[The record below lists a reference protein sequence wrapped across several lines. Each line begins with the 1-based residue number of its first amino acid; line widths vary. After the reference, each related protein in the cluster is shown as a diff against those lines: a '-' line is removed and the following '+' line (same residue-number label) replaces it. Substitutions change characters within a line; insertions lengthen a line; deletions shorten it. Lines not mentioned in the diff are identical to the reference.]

1 MLCKKCGV
9 MPILGV
15 ELMTEMMSGVEHA
28 DEPRAGA
35 GLDGLD
41 EQLVEQLVG
50 QARAGGLQLTGE
62 GGLLQQLTKR
72 FLESALDGE
81 ITDHLGYDKHDGRAA
96 GRAIPVTGR
105 GPRRC

>member
-1 MLCKKCGV
+1 
-9 MPILGV
+9 
-15 ELMTEMMSGVEHA
+15 MTEMMSDVEHA

-72 FLESALDGE
+72 VLESSLEGE
-81 ITDHLGYDKHDGRAA
+81 MTDHLGYDKHDPA
-96 GRAIPVTGR
+96 GRGRVTPVTGR
-105 GPRRC
+105 GRRRC